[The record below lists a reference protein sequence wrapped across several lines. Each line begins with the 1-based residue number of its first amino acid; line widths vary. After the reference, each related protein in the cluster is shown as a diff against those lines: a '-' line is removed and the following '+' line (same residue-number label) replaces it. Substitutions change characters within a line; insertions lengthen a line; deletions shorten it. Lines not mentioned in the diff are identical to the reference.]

1 MTIPQSVSDI
11 LSDHVTLE
19 VESIDRMYLNLYVPV
34 LQTPGGVAWFW
45 KEIRG
50 YQFASSALMSPMSR
64 SFIDRIERFAE
75 KEHIDLI
82 TFKKGQR
89 KDDVAA
95 EYLAKFPLQE
105 GVLFIGKAQEKTRVV
120 RTERRVNPET
130 GATYAWLKQS
140 TSMVNHYYFYC
151 VDRDFGPFFIKLGS
165 YFPYNGKICINGHEY
180 AKRQLDRRGVGYEP
194 LDNGFLS
201 CTDPKTLQKVCD
213 GLSAQK
219 ITQFA
224 RKWLRRLPHPFPR
237 SDQRLGIRHD
247 LSILQAEFALTQV
260 FDRPLSGRVFF
271 ENVIRENLDLGRPD
285 QVQLIFDRKIIKTTP
300 SRFRTR
306 VITHGV
312 IPSILVDY
320 KQSRIKQY
328 FKEGKALRTE
338 TVINN
343 TYDFAI
349 GRKVHNLSELRKV
362 GFTANRRLL
371 DVQRISHDCWIG
383 EDNFNRVTRPAKV
396 NDQRVPALRFG
407 EPRVVALLA
416 AILHFR
422 LLPRGFTN
430 ADLRDYL
437 APLLDRPISPGMMS
451 YDLRRL
457 RLHGL
462 IERVPRSRRYLLTE
476 FGAHAATFLSRSHAR
491 LLRPGSALL
500 PTESSPG
507 HSSLTAAL
515 AAVDRAVDRIWS
527 KGIDAA

>member
-1 MTIPQSVSDI
+1 MIEGLPAPIKGVVVAAHMHSVVRPSGWNLDNLTGRLVE
-11 LSDHVTLE
+11 LSGHADTAVLTLVAGVLLE
-19 VESIDRMYLNLYVPV
+19 TQQRGESAAWISAVDSLFYPPDLAAAGIDL
-34 LQTPGGVAWFW
+34 
-45 KEIRG
+45 
-50 YQFASSALMSPMSR
+50 SALP
-64 SFIDRIERFAE
+64 
-75 KEHIDLI
+75 
-82 TFKKGQR
+82 
-89 KDDVAA
+89 
-95 EYLAKFPLQE
+95 
-105 GVLFIGKAQEKTRVV
+105 VV
-120 RTERRVNPET
+120 RVQKGLQAARAADALIRSGGF
-130 GATYAWLKQS
+130 GAIAVDLGNQA
-140 TSMVNHYYFYC
+140 SMSLSVQT
-151 VDRDFGPFFIKLGS
+151 RLAGL
-165 YFPYNGKICINGHEY
+165 
-180 AKRQLDRRGVGYEP
+180 A
-194 LDNGFLS
+194 DNGFLS
-201 CTDPKTLQKVCD
+201 CADPKALQRICD
-213 GLSAQK
+213 GLSEQK

-224 RKWLRRLPHPFPR
+224 RKWLRRLPHPFLR

-371 DVQRISHDCWIG
+371 GVQRISHDCWIG

-396 NDQRVPALRFG
+396 DDQRVPALRFG

-476 FGAHAATFLSRSHAR
+476 FGAHAATFLSRSHNR

-500 PTESSPG
+500 PTKSSPG
-507 HSSLTAAL
+507 HASLTTAL

-527 KGIDAA
+527 KGVDAA